1 MAGLISLSLTI
12 AKAGYAT
19 SGNEPKTW
27 RPAEH
32 CAGPGIEP
40 GLGEIVR
47 LHNWKFMNAAAPQID
62 DPAEKGRILVVDDDP
77 QICSVF
83 RKVLERSG
91 HVVMEA
97 TGARQGLALVEH
109 DSPELVLLDLK
120 MPDMGGLQ
128 MLDKISQLSPG
139 LPVIIISGSGEMNDA
154 IQALRLGA
162 CDYLVK
168 PLPDSSVL
176 IHAVAANL
184 QRARLIR
191 ENQKY
196 VRELARQHAAIQ
208 ADEEAGRKI
217 QAKLF
222 PPPDWR
228 LGDYRFQHRMIPSLS
243 LSGDCLDYFS
253 VDANHAVFYCVDVSG
268 HGVSSAL
275 VTVLVKSLMKKYRE
289 FYHPHRRDLIL
300 EPDRLLAQLNQ
311 DLLHED
317 LGKHL
322 TAFYGVLN
330 LDENSLC
337 FACGGQFPPPILFS
351 AAGARRLE
359 AKSMAVGLFPDA
371 TFVAEKIA
379 LPAAFRFLL
388 VSDGAL
394 DVLPMPTVAGKLAYL
409 QTLQNEARLNQFIEQ
424 MAALEHLPDDLT
436 ILSITREK
444 TL

>member
-1 MAGLISLSLTI
+1 
-12 AKAGYAT
+12 
-19 SGNEPKTW
+19 
-27 RPAEH
+27 
-32 CAGPGIEP
+32 
-40 GLGEIVR
+40 
-47 LHNWKFMNAAAPQID
+47 MNATAPQVNGS
-62 DPAEKGRILVVDDDP
+62 AEKGRILVVDDDP

-97 TGARQGLALVEH
+97 TGAGQGLALVEH

-120 MPDMGGLQ
+120 MPDMGGLEV
-128 MLDKISQLSPG
+128 LAEISQLSPG
-139 LPVIIISGSGEMNDA
+139 LPVIIISGSSEMSDA

-176 IHAVAANL
+176 IHAVEVNL

-196 VRELARQHAAIQ
+196 VCELARQHAAIQ

-228 LGDYRFQHRMIPSLS
+228 LGDYRFQHRMIPSQL
-243 LSGDCLDYFS
+243 LSGDFLDYFF
-253 VDANHAVFYCVDVSG
+253 VNPTHAVFYCVDVSG

-275 VTVLVKSLMKKYRE
+275 VTVLVKSLMNKYRE
-289 FYHPHRRDLIL
+289 FYHSHRKSLIL
-300 EPDRLLAQLNQ
+300 EPDHLLAQLNQ
-311 DLLHED
+311 DLLHEN

-322 TAFYGVLN
+322 TAFYGVLD
-330 LDENSLC
+330 LVENSLS

-351 AAGARRLE
+351 AAGVRLLE

-379 LPAAFRFLL
+379 LPDAFRLLL

-394 DVLPMPTVAGKLAYL
+394 DALPMPTVAEKLARL
-409 QTLQNEARLNQFIEQ
+409 QTLQDEASLNRFIEQ
-424 MAALEHLPDDLT
+424 MATHGHLPDDLT
-436 ILSITREK
+436 ILSVTREK
-444 TL
+444 PLCPLEKSTMPSPNTAGF